1 MCFGVFP
8 RTRQYV
14 TVFSVTNNHDLLLID
29 IRLLVFD
36 WFTISYSQIQVI
48 PMKTRPQWSIKPH
61 VLILINYICDL
72 PTGDRNKDEISLN
85 SWLCFSD
92 YWDIRL

>member
-48 PMKTRPQWSIKPH
+48 PMKTRSQWSIKPH

-72 PTGDRNKDEISLN
+72 PTGDRN
-85 SWLCFSD
+85 
-92 YWDIRL
+92 

>member
-36 WFTISYSQIQVI
+36 WFTISYPQIQVI

-61 VLILINYICDL
+61 VLILINYIL
-72 PTGDRNKDEISLN
+72 RSPIAITIFVYVNRIGYKTTYSYTK
-85 SWLCFSD
+85 WL
-92 YWDIRL
+92 